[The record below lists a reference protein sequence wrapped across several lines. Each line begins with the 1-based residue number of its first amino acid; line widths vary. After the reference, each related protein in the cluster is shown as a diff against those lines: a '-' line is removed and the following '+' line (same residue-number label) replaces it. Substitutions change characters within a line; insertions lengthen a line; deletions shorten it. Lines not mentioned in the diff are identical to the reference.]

1 MLWMDTSE
9 GSFLTNN
16 GGVLLADNDTF
27 PGLKKVIEA
36 QGYLCTELAPPGPA
50 ARGRLSL
57 LIEEGIEL
65 ALEKVGAVAPGVG
78 ASANV
83 DASISDQLYRA
94 RLLEKRGIVVMLPL
108 LEGISNWA
116 GTLDG
121 EDSVTLS
128 WWMQATQERPLGLV
142 IESGNQAL
150 KVYPAPVPFAAL
162 LRSTTYP
169 PPPPTAPDQAS
180 SSETMDLSEPP
191 PAVIA
196 SSPESAPEPCDVP
209 ASLLATNIEPLG
221 LDGQDLLSETLL
233 ATSPDSSD
241 SPEGPDSVDGPDT
254 AHDIHEARTVKLQPT
269 RDILEA
275 ARNGELFA
283 RTLTTPE
290 PAEPAEPAELTSGR
304 CSEPMAAASDD
315 SAAAASDALAEAV
328 SDVPVDS
335 ANDVSANDVSASDVS
350 ASDVSASDV
359 SASDDSADALAAVL
373 TSDSVE
379 TPRVTAPAADS
390 DGSAAD
396 PDDCRAAAPSAERE
410 RPASPAMLTLTPSAS
425 LPKVAR
431 LHKPPKTDAVL
442 DESDA
447 ADPFHRMAQREWPNW
462 LRELDSTRGPKPLA
476 VVERT
481 FVSAYTPLKEAWLR
495 NIASPKALA
504 ALKTFADSFEHSYAE
519 AFDALRVRGKRPT
532 MVLDIPEI
540 AQRIGRLHG
549 ARSIQ
554 LVLVDAMRFDVGLR
568 VQDRL
573 RKLAKGQVSLAE
585 RLLLWSALPTTTET
599 QLDLIGKGSSGLR
612 EPIAAPETPAVVA
625 RGKNAA
631 TPRRIKAGQRELIK
645 LDVIEAAL
653 AEPGKA
659 ETGRLDELADAVAEA
674 MADYLLKLPPRTLV
688 MMFGDHGFL
697 LDPVVGGTSAGRSG
711 GASPEEVLVPAF
723 AWLVGNVH

>member
-16 GGVLLADNDTF
+16 GGVLLADNATF

-94 RLLEKRGIVVMLPL
+94 RLVEKRGIVVMLPF
-108 LEGISNWA
+108 LEGLGNWA

-142 IESGNQAL
+142 IESSNQAL
-150 KVYPAPVPFAAL
+150 KVYPAPVPFDAL

-180 SSETMDLSEPP
+180 SSEAMDLSEPP

-196 SSPESAPEPCDVP
+196 PIDESASEPCEP
-209 ASLLATNIEPLG
+209 CEAAASLLTANQEAPVAPLPLE
-221 LDGQDLLSETLL
+221 LDAQDLLGE
-233 ATSPDSSD
+233 SPVAASA
-241 SPEGPDSVDGPDT
+241 DGPDPS
-254 AHDIHEARTVKLQPT
+254 DDVHEARTVKLEPT

-275 ARNGELFA
+275 ARAGELRVHSEA
-283 RTLTTPE
+283 VDPPRE
-290 PAEPAEPAELTSGR
+290 QCAEPASIESADVVDEPGADL
-304 CSEPMAAASDD
+304 
-315 SAAAASDALAEAV
+315 
-328 SDVPVDS
+328 
-335 ANDVSANDVSASDVS
+335 
-350 ASDVSASDV
+350 
-359 SASDDSADALAAVL
+359 ADALAATL
-373 TSDSVE
+373 TDEPAE
-379 TPRVTAPAADS
+379 TPSAAVAGEDADDLSAAPASADPEDS
-390 DGSAAD
+390 DGTAAVAQ
-396 PDDCRAAAPSAERE
+396 P
-410 RPASPAMLTLTPSAS
+410 LTPSAS
-425 LPKVAR
+425 VPKVAR
-431 LHKPPKTDAVL
+431 LHKPRADAVL
-442 DESDA
+442 DESET

-504 ALKTFADSFEHSYAE
+504 ALRTFADSFEHSYAE

-532 MVLDIPEI
+532 MVLDVPEI

-573 RKLAKGQVSLAE
+573 RKLSKGQVSLAE

-612 EPIAAPETPAVVA
+612 EPIAPQETPAVVA

-659 ETGRLDELADAVAEA
+659 ETSRLDEIADSVAEA